1 MAKNTHA
8 RAFKYKILLLK
19 FYFDKGFGIT
29 NYFKYI
35 IAFMG
40 LASKDLFLTIIVSIL
55 YAISCFIVGYYWTKH
70 KMTEIEQD
78 INNSFN
84 PFVRRMLKVSSRA

>member
-1 MAKNTHA
+1 MNKKTK
-8 RAFKYKILLLK
+8 FKILLYK

-40 LASKDLFLTIIVSIL
+40 LASNDLRLTIIVSFI
-55 YAISCFIVGYYWTKH
+55 YAISCFVIGYYWTKN
-70 KMTEIEQD
+70 KLSEIEQEVQ
-78 INNSFN
+78 NTFN
-84 PFVRRMLKVSSRA
+84 PFVKRMLKVSSKN